1 MPLIYVVGNLASLSQ
16 TMKCFALGCSR
27 HTHRVRQHCRLS
39 ICSYFGRVWPILNLR
54 QAGLSTQ
61 GPSPT
66 LAVVPLSH
74 PHCIEIEILN
84 CVGASLH
91 WSDFNQKRPQIKFI
105 PRPFPFI
112 GIANWKTAVKT
123 KPESPRDQN
132 WQIKWFP
139 FFRILSVL
147 FLGGLLTEVDYWPK
161 LANWVIV
168 HFPFF
173 TILSGLGPFLSGL
186 LSAHSPIRVLEANC

>member
-1 MPLIYVVGNLASLSQ
+1 MPLIFVVP
-16 TMKCFALGCSR
+16 LGHFFTNDEVLCIRVLR
-27 HTHRVRQHCRLS
+27 HTQRVRQHCRLS
-39 ICSYFGRVWPILNLR
+39 ICSYFGRVWQILNLR

-61 GPSPT
+61 GHS
-66 LAVVPLSH
+66 VVPLSH

-112 GIANWKTAVKT
+112 GIAHWKTAVKT
-123 KPESPRDQN
+123 KPESPSDQN

-139 FFRILSVL
+139 FSKSCLVL

-186 LSAHSPIRVLEANC
+186 LSAHPPIRVLEANC

>member
-1 MPLIYVVGNLASLSQ
+1 MPLIFVVP
-16 TMKCFALGCSR
+16 LGHFFTNDEVLCIRVLR
-27 HTHRVRQHCRLS
+27 HTQRVRQHCRLS

-54 QAGLSTQ
+54 RAGLSAQ

-112 GIANWKTAVKT
+112 GIAHWKTAVKT

-139 FFRILSVL
+139 FFRILSGPL
-147 FLGGLLTEVDYWPK
+147 FGRITDWSWLLTKIGK
-161 LANWVIV
+161 LSDCPFPIFHNPVWSGPLFEWIIV
-168 HFPFF
+168 
-173 TILSGLGPFLSGL
+173 GP
-186 LSAHSPIRVLEANC
+186 PPY